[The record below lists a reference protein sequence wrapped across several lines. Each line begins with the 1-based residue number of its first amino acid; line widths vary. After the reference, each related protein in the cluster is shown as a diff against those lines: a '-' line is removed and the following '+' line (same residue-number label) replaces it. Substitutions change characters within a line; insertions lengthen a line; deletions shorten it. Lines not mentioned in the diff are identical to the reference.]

1 VDNGQDT
8 HSASNFC
15 GTQITSPRGWL
26 MSPADAS
33 AFSVELDLKKNKA
46 VGAV

>member
-1 VDNGQDT
+1 
-8 HSASNFC
+8 
-15 GTQITSPRGWL
+15 

-33 AFSVELDLKKNKA
+33 AFSVEFDLKKNKA